1 MGEAGMKVSV
11 APAGARGGDHSD
23 LRSAGRLARNSRMGE
38 CMYKKPKLEKFGTFR
53 ELTQLGLDAD
63 GDGGVYIGLIANNAP
78 SADGC
83 NLNQYTGGLF
93 SCSR

>member
-1 MGEAGMKVSV
+1 MFDRV
-11 APAGARGGDHSD
+11 APAGARGGDRSD
-23 LRSAGRLARNSRMGE
+23 LRSTGRLARHSHMGD

-53 ELTQLGLDAD
+53 ELTKLGLDSD